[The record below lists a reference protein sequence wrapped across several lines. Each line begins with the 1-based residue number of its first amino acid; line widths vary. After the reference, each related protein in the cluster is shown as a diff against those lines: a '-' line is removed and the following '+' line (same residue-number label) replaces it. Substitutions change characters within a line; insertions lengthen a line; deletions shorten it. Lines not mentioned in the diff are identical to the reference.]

1 MDTAADEVS
10 ATNTHSLYN
19 LLTNQLIGKQVG
31 TVDTSIEGVQYL
43 SQ

>member
-10 ATNTHSLYN
+10 ATNRE
-19 LLTNQLIGKQVG
+19 VG
-31 TVDTSIEGVQYL
+31 TLDISIEGVQYL